1 MNKAA
6 EELYGCRLEEVR
18 GSNIVNVTPA
28 TATREQAREIMT
40 ELSEGRSWEG
50 EFGVYRT
57 DGTEFS
63 AHVTDTP
70 IVDDDGQMKGIIG
83 ISYDIT
89 ERKIAEENLR
99 RSEDE
104 LAAIYKNAPII
115 MMLVDKERR
124 IRKINGYGAKFADSS
139 TSDLIGLRG
148 GEALRCLHHL
158 DDPKGCGYGP
168 YCGECIVRNTVLDT
182 FETGNSHYMVEATL
196 PFSVDGNEKEM
207 TLLVSTE
214 LLSIDGEEPHVLV
227 SILDITESKAMEKA
241 LKKSEKRFREIYSE
255 SPIPIEIYDSE
266 GHLIDA
272 NTSCLELFGISDVA
286 EVKGFNLFDDPN
298 LPDDTREQ
306 LLAGQTVEYETVFDF
321 ELVKKL
327 DLYKTSRSGI
337 IHVNVKIS
345 ALCTDCMDGYLIH
358 VQDITKRKLAEEK
371 VRQSEE
377 RLDLALKG
385 ARAGIWDWDVQTG
398 KAFFDERWAEIVGHN
413 PDELKPD
420 IQTWIDLT
428 HPRDY
433 KRAEELLN
441 KHLAGETENYEC
453 QLRMKHK
460 KGHWV
465 WIETRG
471 LVVEWS
477 RDGNPKRMTGTHIDI
492 TDRKMAEN
500 AIIQSKVLAEQAN
513 RTKSEF
519 LANMSHELR
528 TPLNSIIGYSQILN
542 QNLSGNL
549 NEKELKYS
557 HNILNSGEHLLEL
570 INSILDI
577 SKVEAGR
584 MEYEPEMVNL
594 PETIDDVIGLVKPL
608 AMKKSIDIRF
618 INNSAIAE
626 VWADRVKFKQ
636 ILHNLFSNAIKF
648 TPEKGEVKIYLSTGD
663 DTARISVVD
672 TGIGIPAEKLEDIFD
687 PFKQVN
693 SSSSKEYEGTGL
705 GLSLVK
711 KYVEMHDGEI
721 RVESEEGAGSTFTFT
736 LPLKN

>member
-1 MNKAA
+1 
-6 EELYGCRLEEVR
+6 
-18 GSNIVNVTPA
+18 
-28 TATREQAREIMT
+28 
-40 ELSEGRSWEG
+40 
-50 EFGVYRT
+50 
-57 DGTEFS
+57 
-63 AHVTDTP
+63 
-70 IVDDDGQMKGIIG
+70 
-83 ISYDIT
+83 
-89 ERKIAEENLR
+89 
-99 RSEDE
+99 
-104 LAAIYKNAPII
+104 
-115 MMLVDKERR
+115 
-124 IRKINGYGAKFADSS
+124 
-139 TSDLIGLRG
+139 
-148 GEALRCLHHL
+148 
-158 DDPKGCGYGP
+158 
-168 YCGECIVRNTVLDT
+168 
-182 FETGNSHYMVEATL
+182 
-196 PFSVDGNEKEM
+196 
-207 TLLVSTE
+207 
-214 LLSIDGEEPHVLV
+214 
-227 SILDITESKAMEKA
+227 MEKA